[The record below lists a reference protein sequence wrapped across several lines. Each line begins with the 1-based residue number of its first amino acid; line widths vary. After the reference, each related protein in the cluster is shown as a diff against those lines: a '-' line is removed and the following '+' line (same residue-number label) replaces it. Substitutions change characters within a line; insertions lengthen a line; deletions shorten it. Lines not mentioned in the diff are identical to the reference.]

1 MGKIYFN
8 ENTLCI
14 GTKEITF
21 DHKISQI
28 KIDAEYNR
36 IYVLL
41 EIPNDTEKLTFD
53 DFHNIYGFDML
64 GNQVWQIARRPKGD
78 EAVYIM
84 IGLKDGKLYA
94 NDFLG
99 RRYQVNQETGEIER
113 MKISK

>member
-1 MGKIYFN
+1 MDKIYFD

-14 GTKEITF
+14 GEKQVVF
-21 DHKISQI
+21 DNKILQI

-41 EIPNDTEKLTFD
+41 EIPSVEKLTFN
-53 DFHNIYGFDML
+53 DFHNVYGFDMC
-64 GNQVWQIARRPKGD
+64 GKAIWQISRRPKGD

-99 RRYQVNQETGEIER
+99 RRYQVNRKTGEIEK
-113 MKISK
+113 MDISK